1 MLCRV
6 FSAHRADI
14 GTFPKIKYQEREK
27 GYRMNHIGTREIATE
42 RLTLRR
48 FEIEDAENV
57 FYNWF
62 SDEQTVKYLTWPVYK
77 LSLIH
82 ISEPTRRS

>member
-1 MLCRV
+1 
-6 FSAHRADI
+6 
-14 GTFPKIKYQEREK
+14 
-27 GYRMNHIGTREIATE
+27 MNHIGTREIATE

-77 LSLIH
+77 SVDEAEDQSLICAPLRRLSH
-82 ISEPTRRS
+82 TLRLCVRPSSISEHLTVN